1 MVVAV
6 VVVGSKR
13 VCRLDCRVQMQ
24 IDGCR
29 SRWVQRQMG
38 ADADGC
44 TDADECRCRRGRC
57 TGPGELGGEDG
68 VRAGG
73 RGGRKP
79 PLSLQLSRGMISLA
93 SIDGKRPPSL
103 LTGI

>member
-29 SRWVQRQMG
+29 SRWVQRQRGCRCRWVQMKMG
-38 ADADGC
+38 AD
-44 TDADECRCRRGRC
+44 
-57 TGPGELGGEDG
+57 G
-68 VRAGG
+68 VVVAVVVVW
-73 RGGRKP
+73 
-79 PLSLQLSRGMISLA
+79 
-93 SIDGKRPPSL
+93 
-103 LTGI
+103 

>member
-73 RGGRKP
+73 GGVGHH
-79 PLSLQLSRGMISLA
+79 LSIQLSRESGHPP
-93 SIDGKRPPSL
+93 DGKRPPSL